1 MTVSEPVAV
10 PDPPLFV
17 LRTRVWF
24 DELDLVGVLHNARY
38 AVHAE
43 RATTAWFDSRPELAD
58 SPDHFHLVKAYEVEF
73 RAPIADQGE
82 YDVEL
87 RVAKLGRTSCTYG
100 FRIVGIDGTVY
111 AVGTRT
117 IVRVDRDK
125 RPVAWDAG
133 FRRIHG
139 DLAAEDGVGEG

>member
-1 MTVSEPVAV
+1 MTASEPAAV

-43 RATTAWFDSRPELAD
+43 RATTAWFDSRPELRD
-58 SPDHFHLVKAYEVEF
+58 SPGHFHLVKAYEIEF
-73 RAPIADQGE
+73 RAPIAGQGE

-100 FRIVGIDGTVY
+100 FRIVGLDGTVH
-111 AVGTRT
+111 AVGART

-125 RPVAWDAG
+125 RPAAWDPG

-139 DLAAEDGVGEG
+139 DLAAEDGGAEG

>member
-1 MTVSEPVAV
+1 MTVSEPAAV

-43 RATTAWFDSRPELAD
+43 RATTAWFESRPELAD
-58 SPDHFHLVKAYEVEF
+58 RPDYVHLVKAYEIEF
-73 RAPIADQGE
+73 RAPIAGQGE
-82 YDVEL
+82 FDVEL

-100 FRIVGIDGTVY
+100 FRIVGLDGTVH

-117 IVRVDRDK
+117 IVRVGRDR

-133 FRRIHG
+133 FRRVHG
-139 DLAAEDGVGEG
+139 DLAAEVGPSEV